1 MVGLI
6 AGIAVSTLASA
17 ISGAMGARAQ
27 RDAYEKLARASE
39 QERAQFQIAYDQA
52 FGPNSYNAQMQKLGV
67 DAGNKFYD
75 MVNDGEA
82 WDRYISGEKAY
93 VAPEDF
99 SFTESD
105 FTDDPSYKVRMN
117 EGLAALD
124 QSNVAN
130 GLNLSGAAVKATND
144 YAQDQASKEFGAAYN
159 RAFQRYTDDRNF
171 DFNAWKA
178 EADRYYA
185 NLQAQLNGLNT
196 TANRGV
202 QANTA
207 QASALGSLAKS
218 NADAIQQQ
226 ATAQAGADMADVGT
240 ATAIIDALAKGL
252 NTGVGLYASQE
263 GATPSASTPAAS
275 TPTNTSPVY
284 QQTLS
289 QGMNEGGQDFA
300 SLFMNGW
307 NPGYTTPTTANLVGV

>member
-1 MVGLI
+1 MGGLI
-6 AGIAVSTLASA
+6 AGVAVSTLASA

-27 RDAYEKLARASE
+27 RDAYEMLARASE
-39 QERAQFQIAYDQA
+39 QERAQFRIAYDKA

-67 DAGNKFYD
+67 DAGNRFYE
-75 MVNDGEA
+75 MVNDNEA
-82 WDRYISGEKAY
+82 WNRYVNGDNAY

-99 SFTESD
+99 SFTEKE
-105 FTDDPSYKVRMN
+105 FTDDPSYRVRMQ

-185 NLQAQLNGLNT
+185 NLQSQLAGLGKVSDQ
-196 TANRGV
+196 GV
-202 QANTA
+202 QANNA
-207 QASALGSLAKS
+207 QAQALGALAKS
-218 NADAIQQQ
+218 NADAIQQKF
-226 ATAQAGADMADVGT
+226 TAQAGMGMADVGT
-240 ATAIIDALAKGL
+240 SNAIIDAIAKGI
-252 NTGVGLYASQE
+252 NKGAGIYASQA
-263 GATPSASTPAAS
+263 GATPSSSTPATS
-275 TPTNTSPVY
+275 TPTNTSPVST
-284 QQTLS
+284 QAIP
-289 QGMNEGGQDFA
+289 QGLNGGGQDFA
-300 SLFMNGW
+300 TLFMNGW
-307 NPGYTTPTTANLVGV
+307 NPAISTPTTANLVGV